1 MENGGLLGHILPSEL
16 LDHFSIDGTQ
26 EIKNNQGLEEIEIE
40 IALTE
45 NNVLPSGYVQA
56 EYESKGFYAP
66 KRIQDFPL
74 RGKAVYLIVKR
85 RRWRHKLTK
94 KEIKGDYSFITEGS
108 KLTTE
113 LADFL
118 KGTGR
123 DPSRY
128 G

>member
-1 MENGGLLGHILPSEL
+1 VKNEGLLGHILPSEL
-16 LDHFSIDGTQ
+16 LDHFSIDWTQ
-26 EIKNNQGLEEIEIE
+26 GIKNKEGVVEIE

-45 NNVLPSGYVQA
+45 KNVLPIGYAHA
-56 EYESKGFYAP
+56 EYESKGFYAA

-74 RGKAVYLIVKR
+74 RGKAVYLLVKR